1 MDASKLRYLVAA
13 IAIIVGAVLV
23 ITGYMTG
30 EQWANTIGGVLAG
43 GGSSTMLTKSQ
54 NEPS

>member
-23 ITGYMTG
+23 ITGHLTG
-30 EQWANTIGGVLAG
+30 EQWANTVGGLLT
-43 GGSSTMLTKSQ
+43 GSGAATAVQSRT
-54 NEPS
+54 P